1 MLTEKN
7 PESRVFFLGEEQ
19 QVHTFIGPD
28 VSARFAQFRHDLQND
43 LQLVYGFMQLQKPTQ
58 DVLQKLDKVTDRVRT
73 ASLIF
78 NLESP
83 ALSCVLFDIWSLA
96 EQNALKLGFQASGNW
111 QCFGEKWPAFA
122 RNLHTLWAHYL
133 ELAQDRGVLAVS
145 LALSEAE
152 SNWHFK
158 FSGAGTD
165 LLASFVAGYGKE
177 VVDVY

>member
-83 ALSCVLFDIWSLA
+83 ALSCVSVSYTHL
-96 EQNALKLGFQASGNW
+96 
-111 QCFGEKWPAFA
+111 
-122 RNLHTLWAHYL
+122 TLPTN
-133 ELAQDRGVLAVS
+133 R
-145 LALSEAE
+145 
-152 SNWHFK
+152 
-158 FSGAGTD
+158 
-165 LLASFVAGYGKE
+165 E
-177 VVDVY
+177 V